1 MKKNFAYGF
10 LALCA
15 VLVFWACG
23 EGSLEWAEDE
33 DYLAIEKFE
42 SISDADVLL
51 ALEQCEGNSDCI
63 KEITQAFRDNPITRK
78 DSTDDDEEL
87 DTLYSS
93 AGESSSS
100 VQVSSSVEESS
111 SSEEEPESS
120 AEEESS
126 DSEEESSS
134 SGILTSSATIGSSS
148 SVEPT
153 SSDDVESSSSE
164 EEPESSSS
172 EEEPESSS
180 EEEPES
186 SSSEEENLCTAAL
199 IETSVC
205 ASKVKSAYVGDEVTW
220 TLTPPTEC
228 ADWTSVDWVSTDAG
242 KKVSKTLT
250 ATFVFSDPVSK
261 TYPKV
266 TFNKSGVKATLECKN
281 APVTITVKPVSSS
294 STVVPTSSGAI
305 VPTSSGTVILSSSSV
320 KPKSS
325 AGGQHCEFN
334 PMTGEDECTDIVS
347 SSSVTPPPSSSSV
360 EPPPESSSSSEE
372 PPPESSSSV
381 EPPPES
387 SSSSE
392 EPPPESS
399 SSDEPQTIE
408 ITGTQ
413 QTFPAGSYNY
423 TCTGG
428 GQLVCSTTDGTDK
441 YFTVN
446 GSQCQARAGHGWG
459 SCGSGTCSSGT
470 LETTFDIVCT
480 GQW

>member
-126 DSEEESSS
+126 NSEEESSS

-164 EEPESSSS
+164 EDPESSSS

-205 ASKVKSAYVGDEVTW
+205 ASKVKNAYVGDEVTW

-305 VPTSSGTVILSSSSV
+305 VPISSGTVILSSSSV

-360 EPPPESSSSSEE
+360 EPVVSSSSVTPPPSSSSEEPVVSSSSEE
-372 PPPESSSSV
+372 PPPESSSSEETITEV
-381 EPPPES
+381 AIS
-387 SSSSE
+387 SYGAGGSLTLS
-392 EPPPESS
+392 P
-399 SSDEPQTIE
+399 
-408 ITGTQ
+408 
-413 QTFPAGSYNY
+413 GSYSI
-423 TCTGG
+423 TCTEDRGELICTGSSVDVSVGG
-428 GQLVCSTTDGTDK
+428 ASKRVET
-441 YFTVN
+441 
-446 GSQCQARAGHGWG
+446 WG
-459 SCGSGTCSSGT
+459 SDMGACRVGSPLILVTTSQITCRN
-470 LETTFDIVCT
+470 D
-480 GQW
+480 W

>member
-51 ALEQCEGNSDCI
+51 ALEQCEGDPDCI
-63 KEITQAFRDNPITRK
+63 KEITKSFRENPITRK
-78 DSTDDDEEL
+78 DTTSDDDDEQ

-93 AGESSSS
+93 EAESSSS
-100 VQVSSSVEESS
+100 EPVSSSVEESS

-120 AEEESS
+120 DDEESS
-126 DSEEESSS
+126 SSEDESSS

-180 EEEPES
+180 EEEPKS

-360 EPPPESSSSSEE
+360 EPPPESSSS
-372 PPPESSSSV
+372 V

-399 SSDEPQTIE
+399 SSEETITE
-408 ITGTQ
+408 VTISSYGAGGSLTLS
-413 QTFPAGSYNY
+413 PGSYSI
-423 TCTGG
+423 TCTEDKGELICTGSSVDVTVGG
-428 GQLVCSTTDGTDK
+428 ASKRVET
-441 YFTVN
+441 
-446 GSQCQARAGHGWG
+446 WG
-459 SCGSGTCSSGT
+459 SDMGACRVGSPLILVTTSQITCRN
-470 LETTFDIVCT
+470 D
-480 GQW
+480 W